1 MTVTVQIPTERSVG
15 KTAIVTYPFGFRIDQ
30 EADLEV
36 YINDTLQINGSNYN
50 VDSFGPSGGSVTFLT
65 TVPNGSTI
73 TLRRITPN
81 NQNTDYQAFDAF
93 PAESHEAALDK
104 LTLRGQE
111 FDFERFTRSIDG
123 STWNATFSR
132 IANVGDA
139 QEDLDAVNQQTMVN
153 YVLNNAPPGPQGP
166 QGPTG
171 DTGAVGP
178 AGVLGPPGAASRWF
192 SVTGTPDPAL
202 GVDGDFALNEV
213 NGDYYEKIASIWVL
227 QGNLKGPTGSGT
239 DPNHSALVNLGNDDH
254 PQYFNE
260 IRGDAR
266 YARKGENSTVQ
277 GRWTF
282 APTSTVLPSLT
293 VNNADTAQVSR
304 LQVGSSSHVPR
315 QALTLR
321 NAQNHV
327 WFLIE
332 TAADQYGIWDQD
344 IGAWALL
351 IDESDRK
358 LYQFA
363 FGPDPANQIWSANDF
378 LPADFAAANHTHPST
393 QTAVVVPEIR
403 GASTTLQVSDA
414 GKKLDM
420 SSTSNLT
427 VSVPN
432 NTQTDFTGVG
442 SVVIAIRQGGA
453 GSVTISP
460 NAGVTIR
467 SYPDR
472 TNART
477 LAGRYAD
484 AALHYRPDIGINVW
498 DLTGRFL

>member
-1 MTVTVQIPTERSVG
+1 MTVQVQIPTERFVG
-15 KTAIVTYPFGFRIDQ
+15 KTAVVTYSFTFRVDQ

-36 YINDTLQINGSNYN
+36 YINNTLQTSGSNYN

-65 TVPNGSTI
+65 TVPNGSTV

-104 LTLRGQE
+104 LTLRTQE
-111 FDFERFTRSIDG
+111 FDVERFSKTIDG
-123 STWNATFSR
+123 FTWNAEFSR
-132 IANVGDA
+132 IGNLGDA
-139 QEDLDAVNQQTMVN
+139 QDDLDAVNQQTMVN
-153 YVLNNAPPGPQGP
+153 YVLNNAPPGPEGP

-202 GVDGDFALNEV
+202 GVDGDFALNEI
-213 NGDYYEKIASIWVL
+213 NGDYYEKIAGIWVI

-239 DPNHSALVNLGNDDH
+239 DPNHSALINLNNDDH
-254 PQYFNE
+254 PQYFNSA
-260 IRGDAR
+260 RGDAR
-266 YARKGENSTVQ
+266 YPQKAGQNETISGFWTFSPSNTNPSVEFSNSNASATTTVQ
-277 GRWTF
+277 AGTATHSALQQFRALNQFQDISLRIEGF
-282 APTSTVLPSLT
+282 A
-293 VNNADTAQVSR
+293 DR
-304 LQVGSSSHVPR
+304 
-315 QALTLR
+315 
-321 NAQNHV
+321 
-327 WFLIE
+327 
-332 TAADQYGIWDQD
+332 YGIWDGTLGTYAITWRPSTLELYAYTSSTN
-344 IGAWALL
+344 IGAKIWTAR
-351 IDESDRK
+351 D
-358 LYQFA
+358 F
-363 FGPDPANQIWSANDF
+363 DPAG
-378 LPADFAAANHTHPST
+378 FAAASHTHPST
-393 QTAVVVPEIR
+393 QTAVVVTEIR
-403 GASTTLQVSDA
+403 AASTTLQVSDA

-420 SSTSNLT
+420 SSSSNLT

-432 NTQTDFTGVG
+432 NTQEDFSGAG
-442 SVVIAIRQGGA
+442 SIVIAIRQGGS

-460 NAGVTIR
+460 NSGVTIR

-484 AALHYRPDIGINVW
+484 AALQYRPDVGINVW
-498 DLTGRFL
+498 DLTGRFI